1 MGYVQDAVGPSV
13 PPPGWTP
20 SDTPQAPVPVSPAAV
35 GGADAAVRWRISAA
49 GIDTILVTLAYL
61 LVCAVLHWR
70 VAGVG
75 HAWLASVLAVAYY
88 FGCEAHNGQTIGK
101 RQYGLRVV
109 SADGGPADARAIAIR
124 TVLRFVDA
132 LPTCYASGLVTML
145 RTGRARRQRI
155 GDVAA
160 RTMVV
165 AVDGRAAD
173 RGTPGW
179 MLPVATI
186 VALLLSALLIFG
198 VAHSTSQPISATNR
212 AAFMAGCE
220 RSGGASPEICECVL
234 ARLEAE
240 GYNTTN
246 AQRQL
251 LDHLREDAASGTLG
265 PDSRNLLAAATVCR
279 PTPPV
284 GPIPPVTPG
293 PLA

>member
-20 SDTPQAPVPVSPAAV
+20 SDTPQAPVPVAPAAV

-49 GIDTILVTLAYL
+49 GIDGILVTLGYL
-61 LVCAVLHWR
+61 LVCAVLQWR

-75 HAWLASVLAVAYY
+75 HIWLLSVLGVAYH
-88 FGCEAHNGQTIGK
+88 FGCEANDGQTIGK

-109 SADGGPADARAIAIR
+109 AADGGQADARAIAIR
-124 TVLRFVDA
+124 TVLRFVAA

-165 AVDGRAAD
+165 AVDGPAVD

-179 MLPVATI
+179 MLPAATI
-186 VALLLSALLIFG
+186 VALLMSALLIFG
-198 VAHSTSQPISATNR
+198 IARSSSQPLSATDR
-212 AAFMAGCE
+212 GAFMAGCE
-220 RSGGASPEICECVL
+220 RSGEASPEICECVL

-240 GYNTTN
+240 GYNTTG

-265 PDSRNLLAAATVCR
+265 PDSRNMLAAATACR
-279 PTPPV
+279 PFPPGAPGPPV
-284 GPIPPVTPG
+284 APG

>member
-1 MGYVQDAVGPSV
+1 M
-13 PPPGWTP
+13 
-20 SDTPQAPVPVSPAAV
+20 
-35 GGADAAVRWRISAA
+35 
-49 GIDTILVTLAYL
+49 
-61 LVCAVLHWR
+61 
-70 VAGVG
+70 
-75 HAWLASVLAVAYY
+75 WLASVLAAGYH

-109 SADGGPADARAIAIR
+109 SADGGQADARAIPIR

-165 AVDGRAAD
+165 AIDGRAAD

-186 VALLLSALLIFG
+186 VALLMSALLIFG
-198 VAHSTSQPISATNR
+198 IAHSTSQPLSARDR
-212 AAFMAGCE
+212 AAFVRGCE
-220 RSGGASPEICECVL
+220 RSVGA
-234 ARLEAE
+234 
-240 GYNTTN
+240 
-246 AQRQL
+246 
-251 LDHLREDAASGTLG
+251 
-265 PDSRNLLAAATVCR
+265 
-279 PTPPV
+279 PV
-284 GPIPPVTPG
+284 GPIPPVAPG